1 MSKLE
6 IQVILQLLH
15 LWSTKTPVG
24 KAQDELQDLVED
36 NTALDKYRRVAH
48 VEEFYDIIRD
58 VHEKE
63 LLHGGYKKTFDK
75 VQSLVTEYEW
85 EWLSSVAE
93 FVSRASKKRG
103 RKICIFVP
111 IMSASETPAINSS
124 SKANYCKWI
133 CLQIASILNTH
144 IFPYFGVPRILHSDN
159 GQEFVNMVIVDLLKC
174 WNSNI
179 QLMAAEISASGMK
192 TPPWSDWLPRIV
204 YAMNIQ
210 VHDTTCRSIS
220 NVVNEA
226 EDTLHAEVSAAECE
240 TIEREVLEKNDDKLN
255 GNELKC
261 NGKRK
266 CLREDA
272 LSHR

>member
-1 MSKLE
+1 M
-6 IQVILQLLH
+6 
-15 LWSTKTPVG
+15 
-24 KAQDELQDLVED
+24 ED

-133 CLQIASILNTH
+133 CLQIASKQNCSYIMLQSFCK
-144 IFPYFGVPRILHSDN
+144 I
-159 GQEFVNMVIVDLLKC
+159 
-174 WNSNI
+174 
-179 QLMAAEISASGMK
+179 
-192 TPPWSDWLPRIV
+192 
-204 YAMNIQ
+204 
-210 VHDTTCRSIS
+210 
-220 NVVNEA
+220 
-226 EDTLHAEVSAAECE
+226 
-240 TIEREVLEKNDDKLN
+240 
-255 GNELKC
+255 
-261 NGKRK
+261 
-266 CLREDA
+266 
-272 LSHR
+272 